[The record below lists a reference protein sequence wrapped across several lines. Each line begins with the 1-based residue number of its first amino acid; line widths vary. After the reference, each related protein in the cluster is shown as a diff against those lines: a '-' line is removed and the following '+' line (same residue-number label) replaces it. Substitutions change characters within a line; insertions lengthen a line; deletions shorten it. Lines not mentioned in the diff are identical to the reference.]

1 MTSTTTT
8 DPLLLGLRVADRCVL
23 VVGGGPVALRRVAR
37 LLEAG
42 ADVRLVAPDVVPALR
57 DLADRQRLT
66 WHQRGY
72 RPADLD
78 EAWLVFA
85 CTNDPEVNAEVLQD
99 ATTRHLWCS
108 RADDATTAT
117 AWTPAVGRSGPAS
130 VAVLSGRDPVR
141 SARLRDAAVAAVE
154 VELRAG
160 RAESGRAHRG
170 PRHGR
175 VVLVGGGPGDP
186 GLLTRRGYERLAEAD
201 VVLADRLAPLAALD
215 GLHPDV
221 EVVDVAKLP
230 RGALTTQEAI
240 NALLVRHARAGRT
253 VVRLKGGD
261 PFVFGRGFEEL
272 TACADAGIDVEVV
285 PGVTSAV
292 SVPGL
297 AGVPVTHR
305 GVSQGFSVVSG
316 HLPPGHPDSTVNW
329 GALARTGTTIVCL
342 MAVATL
348 PAIATELVAHG
359 LAQNTPVAVVEDGGL
374 PTQRV
379 LRSSLSQVAAMMS
392 REQVTAPA
400 VVVIGEVAALT
411 QPAAPA
417 PNARRVDGDVGHA
430 AARHQ
435 PGAAPQGAHGRA
447 AGALR

>member
-8 DPLLLGLRVADRCVL
+8 DPLLLGLLVADRCVL

-42 ADVRLVAPDVVPALR
+42 ADVRVVAPDVVPALR
-57 DLADRQRLT
+57 DLADRRRLT
-66 WHQRGY
+66 WHERGY
-72 RPADLD
+72 RPDDLD
-78 EAWLVFA
+78 EVWLAFV
-85 CTNDPEVNAEVLQD
+85 CTNDTGVNAEVLQD
-99 ATTRHLWCS
+99 ATARRVWCS
-108 RADDATTAT
+108 RADDASTAT

-141 SARLRDAAVAAVE
+141 SARLRDAAVAAIE
-154 VELRAG
+154 GELRAG
-160 RAESGRAHRG
+160 RAESGRAHRE
-170 PRHGR
+170 PRQGR

-201 VVLADRLAPLAALD
+201 VVLVDRLAPLAVLD

-230 RGALTTQEAI
+230 RGELTTQEAI
-240 NALLVRHARAGRT
+240 NALLVRHARAGRV

-316 HLPPGHPDSTVNW
+316 HLPPGHPGSTVDW
-329 GALARTGTTIVCL
+329 RALAASGTTLVCL
-342 MAVATL
+342 MAVDTL
-348 PAIATELVAHG
+348 PQIAAELGRHG
-359 LAQNTPVAVVEDGGL
+359 RPDSTPVAIVQDGGL

-379 LRSSLSQVAAMMS
+379 HRSSLSQAAAMMS

-400 VVVIGEVAALT
+400 VVVIGEVAALG
-411 QPAAPA
+411 QAVAPAANGRA
-417 PNARRVDGDVGHA
+417 NGDVGRV

-435 PGAAPQGAHGRA
+435 PRATPQGAHGRP

>member
-1 MTSTTTT
+1 V
-8 DPLLLGLRVADRCVL
+8 DD
-23 VVGGGPVALRRVAR
+23 
-37 LLEAG
+37 
-42 ADVRLVAPDVVPALR
+42 
-57 DLADRQRLT
+57 
-66 WHQRGY
+66 
-72 RPADLD
+72 
-78 EAWLVFA
+78 AWLAFA
-85 CTNDPEVNAEVLQD
+85 CTGDAQVNARVVQD
-99 ATTRHLWCS
+99 AAAQRIWCS
-108 RADDATTAT
+108 RADDALAAT
-117 AWTPAVGRSGPAS
+117 AWTPATGRSGPAS
-130 VAVLSGRDPVR
+130 VAVLSGRDPRR
-141 SARLRDAAVAAVE
+141 SVALRDAALRAVE
-154 VELRAG
+154 SVLHG
-160 RAESGRAHRG
+160 RLAEPGR
-170 PRHGR
+170 PRDRRGR

-201 VVLADRLAPLAALD
+201 VVLVDRLAPVSVLD
-215 GLHPDV
+215 GLRADV
-221 EVVDVAKLP
+221 EVVDVAKVP
-230 RGALTTQEAI
+230 RGRFTPQEAI
-240 NALLVRHARAGRT
+240 NDLLVRHALAGRV

-261 PFVFGRGFEEL
+261 PFGVGRGMEEAL
-272 TACADAGIDVEVV
+272 ACAAAGVDVEVV

-292 SVPGL
+292 AVPAL
-297 AGVPVTHR
+297 AGVPLTHR

-316 HLPPGHPDSTVNW
+316 HLPPGHPDSTVDW

-348 PAIATELVAHG
+348 PAIATELAAHG

-417 PNARRVDGDVGHA
+417 PNARRVDGDVGRA